1 MSVAVRPVEPASPL
15 FDAAID
21 FLKTREWR
29 AASLASHLAADGKPS
44 YPGKHIADFACL
56 VDSAESAASAPAQGA
71 PLNVEGVL
79 VRTASGILLHCFPD
93 SLDLS
98 RAKGALAAFL
108 ARGTVRC
115 VLGPA
120 RETRFLASLL
130 PEPPYQSVDYQ
141 LMSLASIP
149 NVALE
154 TLPGGLE
161 IAPARLDEVDAILP
175 LQEGYEK
182 EEVIP
187 PGDVFDRAA
196 CKANLARAIE
206 KQKVYLVRA
215 QGRPVAKAG
224 TNARAFACDQ
234 LGGVYTAPEWRNK
247 GLATA
252 LVAKLSRELAADGR
266 KVVLF
271 VKTGNMPAKKAYEK
285 VGFTPE
291 SAFAITYF

>member
-1 MSVAVRPVEPASPL
+1 MSLAVRQVEKASPL

-21 FLKTREWR
+21 FLMPREWR
-29 AASLASHLAADGKPS
+29 AASLASHLAVDGKPS
-44 YPGKHIADFACL
+44 YPGKHIARFACL
-56 VDSAESAASAPAQGA
+56 VDADGER
-71 PLNVEGVL
+71 VEGVL
-79 VRTASGILLHCFPD
+79 LGTASGILMHCFSD
-93 SLDLS
+93 CLDLS
-98 RAKGALAAFL
+98 RAQSALEAFV
-108 ARGTVRC
+108 AKGTVRC
-115 VLGPA
+115 ILGPSK
-120 RETRFLASLL
+120 ETRFLASLL
-130 PEPPYQSVDYQ
+130 SAHPYHTVDYQ

-149 NVALE
+149 PVELE
-154 TLPGGLE
+154 LLPPGLE
-161 IAPARLDEVDAILP
+161 MGQALPEETNAILP

-187 PGDVFDRAA
+187 PGDVFDRTA
-196 CKANLARAIE
+196 CKANLARSIE
-206 KQKVYLVRA
+206 KQKIYLVRA

-252 LVAKLSRELAADGR
+252 LVAKISRELAADGR

-271 VKTGNMPAKKAYEK
+271 VKKGNEAARKAYEK

-291 SAFAITYF
+291 SSFAISYF

>member
-1 MSVAVRPVEPASPL
+1 MSIAVLPVERASPL

-29 AASLASHLAADGKPS
+29 AASLASHLAVDGKPS
-44 YPGKHIADFACL
+44 YPGKHIAKFACL
-56 VDSAESAASAPAQGA
+56 VDGDKESASP
-71 PLNVEGVL
+71 VEGVL
-79 VRTASGILLHCFPD
+79 LRTASGILMHCFSD
-93 SLDLS
+93 CLDLS
-98 RAKGALAAFL
+98 SAQSALEAFVAK
-108 ARGTVRC
+108 GTVRC
-115 VLGPA
+115 ILGPA
-120 RETRFLASLL
+120 KETRFLASLL
-130 PEPPYQSVDYQ
+130 SGHPYHTVDYQ

-149 NVALE
+149 PVELEAL
-154 TLPGGLE
+154 PPGLE
-161 IAPARLDEVDAILP
+161 MGQALIEETNAILP

-196 CKANLARAIE
+196 CRANLARSIE
-206 KQKVYLVRA
+206 RQKIYLVRA

-224 TNARAFACDQ
+224 TNARGFACDQ

-252 LVAKLSRELAADGR
+252 LVAKISRELAADGR

-271 VKTGNMPAKKAYEK
+271 VKTGNVAARKAYEK

-291 SAFAITYF
+291 SSFAITYF